1 MRVPA
6 RGLKLLLASRLSS
19 RPAPSRYAR
28 KEDMLYLDTSA
39 LLKLYLIEEGSEW
52 VQALVAAQED
62 PLPVWELQ
70 EAELT
75 NALRLKVFWNDIT
88 ADQSEE
94 QLAHFRSPKARG
106 LYVFPNL
113 ERPAL
118 MERFRD
124 LSRQTMELGMRTLDV
139 MHVACACEL
148 GVERFVSFEDR
159 QLALAARCGL
169 AVSSP
174 PDTVAPPR

>member
-1 MRVPA
+1 MV
-6 RGLKLLLASRLSS
+6 
-19 RPAPSRYAR
+19 
-28 KEDMLYLDTSA
+28 YLDTSA

-52 VQALVAAQED
+52 VQALVAAQDD
-62 PLPVWELQ
+62 PLPIWELQ

-75 NALRLKVFWNDIT
+75 NALRLKVFWNEIT
-88 ADQSEE
+88 ADQSDE
-94 QLAHFRSPKARG
+94 QLAHFRSRKARG

-113 ERPAL
+113 ERAAL

-124 LSRQTMELGMRTLDV
+124 LSRHTMELGTHTLDV

-148 GVERFVSFEDR
+148 GVERFVSFDGR

-169 AVSSP
+169 EVSCSP
-174 PDTVAPPR
+174 ASMAAPR

>member
-1 MRVPA
+1 MV
-6 RGLKLLLASRLSS
+6 
-19 RPAPSRYAR
+19 
-28 KEDMLYLDTSA
+28 YLDTSA
-39 LLKLYLIEEGSEW
+39 LVKLYLFEQGSEW
-52 VQALVAAQED
+52 VQALIASQED

-75 NALRLKVFWNDIT
+75 NALRLKVFWNDLT
-88 ADQSEE
+88 AAQAEE
-94 QLAHFRSPKARG
+94 QLAHFRSRKARG

-124 LSRQTMELGMRTLDV
+124 LSRHTMELGTRTLDV

-148 GVERFVSFEDR
+148 GVERFVSFDSR
-159 QLALAARCGL
+159 QLVLAARCGL
-169 AVSSP
+169 AVSGPS
-174 PDTVAPPR
+174 VS